1 MPRLTGRREVA
12 RRKQRLQATFDEIS
26 GVELSSELISH
37 YSRYLAVRVS
47 GHAEQSIKELIQEYA
62 RKHSDER
69 IQRYIGKQVKKFP
82 NVTQEKLK
90 QLIESFDP
98 EWWGQM
104 VQNRVDEL
112 AAFDSV
118 TAVRNSIAHGED
130 TGITLLRVAEY
141 FRQVSVV
148 LDDLS
153 NRFDPS

>member
-1 MPRLTGRREVA
+1 VL
-12 RRKQRLQATFDEIS
+12 
-26 GVELSSELISH
+26 GVFH
-37 YSRYLAVRVS
+37 
-47 GHAEQSIKELIQEYA
+47 
-62 RKHSDER
+62 D
-69 IQRYIGKQVKKFP
+69 
-82 NVTQEKLK
+82 VTQEKLK